1 MDDKI
6 LCDGC
11 GKVYPL
17 WIPAGNKPA
26 NCSECGAQIE
36 QRALQPQI
44 AVSQPSAHTQPVVSS
59 STNDIDFQLIFF
71 NTAIIGTAF
80 LLIVAVLWVGSLMYV
95 SEPPIAATSPNT
107 PAQADPSVTDQTSI
121 SADDDN
127 AEYPEPPA
135 AITSS
140 SSDNPTEN
148 KPPEN
153 KPPENNPPKNN
164 PPENNPPENNPFAN
178 NPFANKSPE
187 NKSPVLGASI
197 NDIYDE
203 TSVGRSVGLV
213 QLALAV
219 TEEDEQ
225 TKYYKNLLKTVSAD
239 EFDLM
244 FDSKQQKYLSKQ
256 YPIIQGEQL
265 IPAGGSGTCFLVTAD
280 GFAIT
285 NLHVVEDY
293 LDAKSQ
299 RDVYKEIEDELG
311 EDVSIRPELF
321 VYLDAI
327 PHNAEVIYNSNEF
340 DLAILK
346 IESVADHPYFRL
358 ASTNSILRKTKVTAL
373 GFPASSRGAF
383 TREESI
389 QDYKNSQSEDPRNW
403 FKDSDLEYVATSG
416 EVSKVSERDGDGLV
430 VQHTATVDQGNSGGP
445 LVTNEGVVLGINT
458 WQRTRVRAD
467 GGIEG
472 VGLNL
477 SLSMHSL
484 FNDIRR
490 NSLKVQWVDSLP
502 KPGN

>member
-1 MDDKI
+1 MSKI
-6 LCDGC
+6 VLCSGC

-26 NCSECGAQIE
+26 KCSECGTQVE
-36 QRALQPQI
+36 QRQAQPF
-44 AVSQPSAHTQPVVSS
+44 VSESPIVTGRDAPV
-59 STNDIDFQLIFF
+59 STNDTDFQSIFF

-80 LLIVAVLWVGSLMYV
+80 LLIVAVLWVGSLMFV
-95 SEPPIAATSPNT
+95 SETPTVATNPDQ
-107 PAQADPSVTDQTSI
+107 PAQAEPSVTDQTSI

-127 AEYPEPPA
+127 SDNPELPA

-140 SSDNPTEN
+140 SSDNPSENNPSENNPFAN

-153 KPPENNPPKNN
+153 KPPEN
-164 PPENNPPENNPFAN
+164 
-178 NPFANKSPE
+178 
-187 NKSPVLGASI
+187 KSPVVGASI

-219 TEEDEQ
+219 TVEDEQ
-225 TKYYKNLLKTVSAD
+225 TKYYKHLLKTVSAE

-285 NLHVVEDY
+285 NRHVVEDY

-299 RDVYKEIEDELG
+299 RNVYKEIEDESG
-311 EDVSIRPELF
+311 EDVSIRPEIF

-327 PHNAEVIYNSNEF
+327 PHSAKVIYNSNEF